1 MLARCRG
8 LVFLLEQ
15 ICRCNVNVEPCV
27 VISLVVG
34 NAILPRN
41 TGVVVVLLSAVV
53 VLERCRGLVFL
64 WVQICHCNVNVD
76 PCVVISLVLW
86 LLAMRFCFGTCGW
99 R

>member
-1 MLARCRG
+1 M
-8 LVFLLEQ
+8 
-15 ICRCNVNVEPCV
+15 NVEPCV

-41 TGVVVVLLSAVV
+41 TGVVVGLLSAVV

-99 R
+99 G